1 MLRKGDCEPLI
12 ADGDDLTVGK
22 LVTLLEGRRVGSS
35 LEFLL
40 EIEGNVA
47 KFLLDVPNDLTFSG
61 GVEGITT
68 LSQVLD
74 QVVGKI
80 TSGKIE
86 TEDGVGEGETFV
98 DGDGVG
104 DTITRIQDDTSGT
117 TGGVEG
123 QDGLDSDVESGGI
136 EGLEHDLGHLFA
148 VGFGVEGSLGEQDG
162 MLLGGDTEFV
172 VESMMPNLLH
182 VIPVGDNTVLDGVLE
197 GEDTTL

>member
-1 MLRKGDCEPLI
+1 MLRKGDYEPLI

-35 LEFLL
+35 LEFLF

-104 DTITRIQDDTSGT
+104 DTITRIQDDTSST
-117 TGGVEG
+117 TRGVEG
-123 QDGLDSDVESGGI
+123 QDGLDGDVEGGGI

-148 VGFGVEGSLGEQDG
+148 VGLGVEGSLGEQDG
-162 MLLGGDTEFV
+162 MLLWSDTEFV
-172 VESMMPNLLH
+172 VEGVVPNLLH

-197 GEDTTL
+197 GKDTTL